1 MMRLFRILLLTFAVI
16 VYFFQYRCFGLNNDG
31 VLLLSFKFA
40 ISSDPLHVLDTWSV
54 YDDTPCSW
62 HGVTCGPTVQW
73 WSALSSDSDSDSG
86 RVTGVSLPGSRL
98 QGAIPANFGL
108 LDRLQTLNLS
118 SNSINGSIPD
128 TLYSLSTLRVLDVSD
143 NAMSGELSDSIGGLR
158 SLEEL
163 RVSGNYYKGNIPR
176 NLGNLPNLNVVS
188 LRGNNFTGD
197 FPLGF
202 DQVRSIDLSSN
213 LITGSLPVQFGG
225 GNIEYFNISHNGIT
239 GEIPEEF
246 GRSFPRNV
254 TLDFSYNN
262 FTGEIPSSSFFL
274 NLKNSSFVGNPNL
287 CGPPL
292 SGPCPGHLSPM
303 PLPTA
308 FGQPIPPPAFAAIPK
323 TLSNAPDGG
332 PHGPHQENRQS
343 GMAHGLKPQTI
354 AWIVVGDAGG
364 IAILCMFL
372 LYIYKRKTKNNTT
385 IGTNT
390 AKTVNNNVRA
400 LSSNSYSSS
409 ESKGIARWSCLRNGK
424 NNDDDETEEDE
435 SESSVDEV
443 TPYQE
448 KGQLV
453 TIDGESELELETLLK
468 ASAYILGASGS
479 SIMYKA
485 VLEDGTALA
494 VRRVGESASVERL
507 KEFEGHVRGIA
518 KIVHP
523 NLVRVRGFYW
533 AADEKLVIY
542 EYVPGGSLANA
553 RYRKAGSSPC
563 HIPWDVRLRIAKGVA
578 RGLSYIHE
586 KKHVHGNLKPTN
598 ILLDMDME
606 PKIGDFG
613 IDKLTTGKSGYIP
626 GGSTRHFGSK
636 RSTTSRESF
645 QDYSVGATPSPSAS
659 SIGCVSPYH
668 PPETLRSLKPNPKWD
683 VYSYGVVLL
692 ELLTGKVIISDELG
706 TPVLAGL
713 AVGLDDKSRVLR
725 MADPAIRVD
734 LEGKEDDLL
743 NCLKVGYNCVSHV
756 PQKRPTMKEVVH
768 LLEKISTSTTATS
781 SYHYGP

>member
-1 MMRLFRILLLTFAVI
+1 MMRQFPKLTLLFLIISLFT
-16 VYFFQYRCFGLNNDG
+16 YRSFGLNNDG
-31 VLLLSFKFA
+31 VLLLSFKFS
-40 ISSDPLHVLDTWSV
+40 ILNDPFHVLATWTV
-54 YDDTPCSW
+54 FDDTPCHW
-62 HGVTCGPTVQW
+62 HGVSCGPTNEW
-73 WSALSSDSDSDSG
+73 WTNSGSDSDLG
-86 RVTGVSLPGSRL
+86 RVTGVSLPGSQL
-98 QGAIPANFGL
+98 MGTIPANFGL

-143 NAMSGELSDSIGGLR
+143 NAMSGELSDSIVGLR
-158 SLEEL
+158 SLQEL
-163 RVSGNYYKGNIPR
+163 HVSGNFYSGNIPR
-176 NLGNLPNLNVVS
+176 NLGSLPNLDVVS
-188 LRGNNFTGD
+188 LRGNNFTGY

-202 DQVRSIDLSSN
+202 NRVRFFDLSSN
-213 LITGSLPVQFGG
+213 LINGSLPVDFGEG
-225 GNIEYFNISHNGIT
+225 NNNIEYFNISHNRIT
-239 GEIPEEF
+239 GEIPQEF
-246 GRSFPRNV
+246 GRSFSRNT

-262 FTGEIPSSSFFL
+262 FTGEIPDSSLFINQKNNSFA
-274 NLKNSSFVGNPNL
+274 GNPDL
-287 CGPPL
+287 CGLLL
-292 SGPCPGHLSPM
+292 SGPCRADLSPSA
-303 PLPTA
+303 LPTA
-308 FGQPIPPPAFAAIPK
+308 LGQPIPPPAFAAIPK
-323 TLSNAPDGG
+323 TFASSPVS
-332 PHGPHQENRQS
+332 PRQENRQN
-343 GMAHGLKPQTI
+343 GKRHGLKPQTI

-372 LYIYKRKTKNNTT
+372 LYIYKRKTTNTSTNTNTT
-385 IGTNT
+385 T
-390 AKTVNNNVRA
+390 KA
-400 LSSNSYSSS
+400 LNIRTPSLNSSPSS
-409 ESKGIARWSCLRNGK
+409 ESKGITRWSCLRKGK
-424 NNDDDETEEDE
+424 NTDDDETDEDE
-435 SESSVDEV
+435 TESSVDEEPV
-443 TPYQE
+443 YQE

-485 VLEDGTALA
+485 VLEDGTVLA
-494 VRRVGESASVERL
+494 VRRVGESGSVERL
-507 KEFEGHVRGIA
+507 KEFESHVRGIA
-518 KIVHP
+518 KMAHP

-563 HIPWDVRLRIAKGVA
+563 HIPWEVRLRIAKGVA

-586 KKHVHGNLKPTN
+586 KKHVHGNLKPSN

-636 RSTTSRESF
+636 RSTASRESF

-668 PPETLRSLKPNPKWD
+668 PPESLRSLKPNPKWD
-683 VYSYGVVLL
+683 VYSYGVILL

-706 TPVLAGL
+706 PPVLAGL
-713 AVGLDDKSRVLR
+713 AVGLDDKTRVLR

-734 LEGKEDDLL
+734 LEGKEEDLF
-743 NCLKVGYNCVSHV
+743 NCLKLGYNCVSHV
-756 PQKRPTMKEVVH
+756 PQKRPTIKEALHV
-768 LLEKISTSTTATS
+768 LEKISSSSTTLSS
-781 SYHYGP
+781 SYRYGP